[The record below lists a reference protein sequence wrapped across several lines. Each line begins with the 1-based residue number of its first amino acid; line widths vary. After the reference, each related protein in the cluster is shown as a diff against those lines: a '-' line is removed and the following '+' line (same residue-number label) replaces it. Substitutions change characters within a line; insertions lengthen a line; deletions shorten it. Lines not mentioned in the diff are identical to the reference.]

1 MAKRIIDLGVTKEM
15 LTGDNFPEIKIL
27 DKCYVVDD
35 RQKTW
40 DKVQKVQN
48 DEKLSPEEREN
59 KIYELTLG
67 KEAFEEIKA
76 LDLNVE
82 QYRFFTFCVMAAI
95 TGEDPKE
102 LEKQALAQAK
112 SKN

>member
-40 DKVQKVQN
+40 DKIQKIQN
-48 DEKLSPEEREN
+48 DESLSAEEKEN
-59 KIYELTLG
+59 KVYELALG
-67 KEAFEEIKA
+67 KDKFEEIKA

-102 LEKQALAQAK
+102 LEKRALEQAK

>member
-15 LTGDNFPEIKIL
+15 LTGDNFPEIKVL

-35 RQKTW
+35 RQATW

-48 DEKLSPEEREN
+48 DAKLSAQEKED

-67 KEAFEEIKA
+67 KEAYEEIKA
-76 LDLNVE
+76 LNLPVTT
-82 QYRFFTFCVMAAI
+82 YRYFTFCVMAAI
-95 TGEDPKE
+95 TGEDPKD
-102 LEKQALAQAK
+102 LERRALAEAK
-112 SKN
+112 GKN

>member
-1 MAKRIIDLGVTKEM
+1 MAKRIIDLGVTQEM

-27 DKCYVVDD
+27 NKTYVVDD

-40 DKVQKVQN
+40 DKIQTIQN
-48 DEKLSPEEREN
+48 DDKLDASEKED
-59 KIYELTLG
+59 KIYEIALG
-67 KEAFEEIKA
+67 KEAYKEIKE
-76 LDLNVE
+76 LNLPVPT
-82 QYRFFTFCVMAAI
+82 YRYFTFCVMAAI

-112 SKN
+112 N

>member
-1 MAKRIIDLGVTKEM
+1 MAKRIIDLGVTQEM

-27 DKCYVVDD
+27 NKCYVVDD

-48 DEKLSPEEREN
+48 DEKLSAEEKEN
-59 KIYELTLG
+59 AIYELTLG
-67 KEAFEEIKA
+67 KEQYEEIKN

-82 QYRFFTFCVMAAI
+82 QYRYFTFCVMAAI

-102 LEKQALAQAK
+102 LEKQALDQAK
-112 SKN
+112 RKN

>member
-1 MAKRIIDLGVTKEM
+1 MARIIDLGVTKEM
-15 LTGDNFPEIKIL
+15 LTMDNFPSIKIL

-40 DKVQKVQN
+40 DKVQKVQS
-48 DEKLSPEEREN
+48 DMKLTAEEREN

-67 KEAFEEIKA
+67 KEAYEEIKA

>member
-1 MAKRIIDLGVTKEM
+1 MAKRIIDLGVTQEM

-27 DKCYVVDD
+27 NKTYVVDD

-40 DKVQKVQN
+40 DKIQAIQA
-48 DEKLSPEEREN
+48 DEKLKQNEKED
-59 KIYELTLG
+59 KIYELALG
-67 KEAFEEIKA
+67 KEAYKEIKELN
-76 LDLNVE
+76 LDV
-82 QYRFFTFCVMAAI
+82 QTYRYFTFCVMAAI

-112 SKN
+112 N

>member
-15 LTGDNFPEIKIL
+15 LTGDNFPEIKVL

-35 RQKTW
+35 RQATW

-48 DEKLSPEEREN
+48 DAKLSAEEKEN

-67 KEAFEEIKA
+67 KKAFEEIKA
-76 LDLNVE
+76 LNLPVTT
-82 QYRFFTFCVMAAI
+82 YRFFTFCVMAAI

-112 SKN
+112 GKN

>member
-27 DKCYVVDD
+27 DKCYVVDN

-40 DKVQKVQN
+40 DKIQKVQA
-48 DEKLSPEEREN
+48 DENLSQ
-59 KIYELTLG
+59 
-67 KEAFEEIKA
+67 EEIEKQTYTIALGEKA
-76 LDLNVE
+76 YKEIKELDLSVE
-82 QYRFFTFCVMAAI
+82 LYSYFTFCVMGAI

-102 LEKQALAQAK
+102 LQAIAK
-112 SKN
+112 EQQSKN